1 MWCTAITSTIWRD
14 EIVPAGTRVE
24 MPDDADPNP
33 RAWQIEK
40 PKDDVIYVHM
50 DVDDAPK
57 RRRGRPKKG

>member
-24 MPDDADPNP
+24 MPDDAKPNP

-40 PKDDVIYVHM
+40 EVIQNHSDD
-50 DVDDAPK
+50 DETPK